1 MRITLYGRIPS
12 KKNSKNI
19 IKRWWRTFIVSSKE
33 YIKWEKEQIEYLWD
47 NQTEILEWLPPY
59 KIEYNFY
66 LPDKRKTDLSNK
78 VESINDMLVKFWCIE
93 DDNCEIIQELHI
105 YFKWVDKENP
115 RCEIDILK
123 LK

>member
-1 MRITLYGRIPS
+1 MKITLYGRIPS

-33 YIKWEKEQIEYLWD
+33 YIKWENEQIEYLWD

-93 DDNCEIIQELHI
+93 DDNCEILQELHI

-115 RCEIDILK
+115 RCEILLLNK
-123 LK
+123 